1 MPEVYTIPLSKI
13 IHELQLETA
22 FLPKSADDILIQ
34 SRDVVRPGMELN
46 GYHEYF
52 DPNRIAVLGRAEM
65 YMLESLKP
73 ERRAMALDSYLSLK
87 PPAVIVSR
95 GIDPGKDF
103 MEIAET
109 YHVPVLRTTESTSN
123 VVASLVAYLNVE
135 LAPRITRHGV
145 LVEVYGEGILLVG
158 DSGVGK
164 SETAI
169 ELIKRGHRL
178 IADDAVE
185 IRRVSSKSLVGQS
198 PENIR
203 HFIELRGIGIINAR
217 RIFGMGAVKLQEK
230 IDMCINL
237 EIWDATKVYD
247 RMGMDIGPKTRELYA
262 EAIKGA
268 KTVFW
273 NGPMGV
279 FEMDQFAVGTKAVA
293 EAVAEVKSNGGTSI
307 IGGGDSVAA
316 INKFDLADKM
326 SWISTGGGAS
336 MELVE
341 GKALP
346 GVEALLDA

>member
-46 GYHEYF
+46 GYHVYF

-87 PPAVIVSR
+87 PPAVIVAR

-247 RMGMDIGPKTRELYA
+247 RMGMDSEYTEILGIKVPVMTIPVKPGRNL
-262 EAIKGA
+262 AI
-268 KTVFW
+268 
-273 NGPMGV
+273 
-279 FEMDQFAVGTKAVA
+279 
-293 EAVAEVKSNGGTSI
+293 I
-307 IGGGDSVAA
+307 IEVAA
-316 INKFDLADKM
+316 MNNRQKKM
-326 SWISTGGGAS
+326 GYNAAYELLSALGMDAS
-336 MELVE
+336 MMPHEE
-341 GKALP
+341 IKRD
-346 GVEALLDA
+346 LDI

>member
-65 YMLESLKP
+65 YMLESIKP

-87 PPAVIVSR
+87 PPAVIVAR

-169 ELIKRGHRL
+169 ELVKRGHRL

-247 RMGMDIGPKTRELYA
+247 RMGMDSEYTEILGIKVPVMTIPVKPGRNL
-262 EAIKGA
+262 AI
-268 KTVFW
+268 
-273 NGPMGV
+273 
-279 FEMDQFAVGTKAVA
+279 
-293 EAVAEVKSNGGTSI
+293 I
-307 IGGGDSVAA
+307 IEVAA
-316 INKFDLADKM
+316 MNNRQKKM
-326 SWISTGGGAS
+326 GYNAAYELLSALGMDAS
-336 MELVE
+336 MMPHEE
-341 GKALP
+341 IKRD
-346 GVEALLDA
+346 LDI

>member
-87 PPAVIVSR
+87 PPAVNVAR

-169 ELIKRGHRL
+169 ELINRGHRL

-247 RMGMDIGPKTRELYA
+247 RMGMDSEYTEILGIKVPVMTIPVKPGRNL
-262 EAIKGA
+262 AI
-268 KTVFW
+268 
-273 NGPMGV
+273 
-279 FEMDQFAVGTKAVA
+279 
-293 EAVAEVKSNGGTSI
+293 I
-307 IGGGDSVAA
+307 IEVAA
-316 INKFDLADKM
+316 MNNRQKKM
-326 SWISTGGGAS
+326 GYNAAYELLSALGMDAS
-336 MELVE
+336 MMPHEE
-341 GKALP
+341 IKRD
-346 GVEALLDA
+346 LDI